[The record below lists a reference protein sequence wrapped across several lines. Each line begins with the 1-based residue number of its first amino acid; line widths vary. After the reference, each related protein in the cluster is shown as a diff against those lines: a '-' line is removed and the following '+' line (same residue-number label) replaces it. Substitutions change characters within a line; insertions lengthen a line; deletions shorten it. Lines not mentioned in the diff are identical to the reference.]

1 MAKPSVDASLAT
13 ASGDIPTVQS
23 ALPTWQKTA
32 SPLYA
37 PLLAEL
43 KHGFVR
49 TSTLGVLYP
58 RVETAVGNGIVS
70 ALIGKQTPAAAFAT
84 AQANVNSILEGN

>member
-1 MAKPSVDASLAT
+1 
-13 ASGDIPTVQS
+13 
-23 ALPTWQKTA
+23 
-32 SPLYA
+32 
-37 PLLAEL
+37 
-43 KHGFVR
+43 VR